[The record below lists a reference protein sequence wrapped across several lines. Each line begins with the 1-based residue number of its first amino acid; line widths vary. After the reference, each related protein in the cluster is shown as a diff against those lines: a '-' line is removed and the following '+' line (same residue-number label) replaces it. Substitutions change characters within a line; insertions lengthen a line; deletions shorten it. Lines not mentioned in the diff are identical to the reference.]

1 MLQKP
6 VDGFSASASRK
17 RPARA
22 VFGFALAAMFASLV
36 ATDYPVIVSPAYAG
50 GDFINDGVAET
61 RPKFSIIGPKFVIT
75 GCKPGYVIE
84 PGNEFGSGKSCKKRF
99 EVDTRS
105 TKPSF
110 ERWTRYGPG
119 EFPAEGSFTN
129 NQVLGIGAAAAAF
142 GALIS
147 SGNDTPG
154 TTPGTTAGTR

>member
-61 RPKFSIIGPKFVIT
+61 MPKFSITGPKFKIT
-75 GCKPGYVIE
+75 RCKPGYDLD
-84 PGNEFGSGKSCKKRF
+84 GGSEIGTGKTCEKRF
-99 EVDTRS
+99 VVDTRS
-105 TKPSF
+105 SF
-110 ERWTRYGPG
+110 EAATRSSSG
-119 EFPAEGSFTN
+119 ELPAAGSFTN

-142 GALIS
+142 GVLIS